1 MKRALKKWFSWRLKL
16 ILAIGCLGGL
26 VLVLFGQYVASIS
39 DTPIGPTPLSWKFKS
54 NSARVATAFETGL
67 VMQKQG
73 SDLLPPAIDQMVPEE
88 TTLALF
94 ALG

>member
-1 MKRALKKWFSWRLKL
+1 MP
-16 ILAIGCLGGL
+16 GGL

-39 DTPIGPTPLSWKFKS
+39 DTPIGPTLLSWKFTS
-54 NSARVATAFETGL
+54 NNARVATAFETGL